1 MEYYSYITVMLQL
14 CYKSTKKPEKLYFY
28 KKIASICLVI
38 DTIDQK
44 TLYVLKKLNTA
55 KDY

>member
-1 MEYYSYITVMLQL
+1 MEYYSHITVMLQL
-14 CYKSTKKPEKLYFY
+14 CYKATKKPEKLYFY
-28 KKIASICLVI
+28 KKIASISFVI

>member
-1 MEYYSYITVMLQL
+1 MKYYSQITVMLQL
-14 CYKSTKKPEKLYFY
+14 CYKETKKPEKLYFY
-28 KKIASICLVI
+28 KIIVSICLVI
-38 DTIDQK
+38 DNLDQK

>member
-1 MEYYSYITVMLQL
+1 MKYYSQMTVML
-14 CYKSTKKPEKLYFY
+14 KSNKKPEKLYFY
-28 KKIASICLVI
+28 KKIASISFVI

>member
-1 MEYYSYITVMLQL
+1 MQYYSYITVMLQL
-14 CYKSTKKPEKLYFY
+14 CYKATKKPEKLYFY